1 MIRQEAKYRD
11 TELIILIATFK
22 QVNDSKPHLT
32 LNVSSRGDLAWPNL
46 DSFLE
51 LVKQFKQK
59 EKEKISHFMFISSSR
74 SSTKLLLQLH
84 QWLTDLLE
92 ACQFVI
98 SEVDILQYDQDAELI
113 ELVVPRLE
121 AFAK

>member
-51 LVKQFKQK
+51 LVKQFKQR
-59 EKEKISHFMFISSSR
+59 ERENFAFHVY
-74 SSTKLLLQLH
+74 
-84 QWLTDLLE
+84 
-92 ACQFVI
+92 FVKPLKHKTA
-98 SEVDILQYDQDAELI
+98 SD
-113 ELVVPRLE
+113 
-121 AFAK
+121 